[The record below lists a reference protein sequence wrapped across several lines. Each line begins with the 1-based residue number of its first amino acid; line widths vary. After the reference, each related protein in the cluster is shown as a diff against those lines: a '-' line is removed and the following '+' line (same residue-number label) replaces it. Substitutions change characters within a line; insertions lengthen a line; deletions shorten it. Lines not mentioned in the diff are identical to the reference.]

1 MENPVYIFAPTFS
14 SFARSIMLC
23 CEEKGIAYRCGM
35 APEGTEIGFRSPEH
49 LALHPYG
56 KVPVLFH
63 EGQTLFETNTIC
75 RYLDARF
82 AGPALQPA
90 DPMARARVDERCGE
104 IALYIDQALLRE
116 IVLEFAFPKG
126 PDGRVRRDLVE
137 EKLPAARAA
146 LRRLGT
152 LLGEHPFICGPRYTL
167 ADALLTPILDYV
179 ANLPIGSELIGSG
192 ALKHYLERMRARPS
206 GQRVL
211 NTK

>member
-1 MENPVYIFAPTFS
+1 MEHRVYIFAPTFS
-14 SFARSIMLC
+14 NFARSIMLC

-35 APEGTEIGFRSPEH
+35 APQGTEIGFRSPEH
-49 LALHPYG
+49 LELHPYG

-75 RYLDARF
+75 RYLDTRF
-82 AGPALQPA
+82 TGPALQPA

-126 PDGRVRRDLVE
+126 TDGRVRRDLVE
-137 EKLPAARAA
+137 EKLPAARAV
-146 LRRLGT
+146 LQRLGT
-152 LLGEHPFICGPRYTL
+152 LLGDSPFICGPHYTL

-179 ANLPIGSELIGSG
+179 DKLPIGGELIGTG
-192 ALKHYLERMRARPS
+192 PLQHYLERMRERPS
-206 GQRVL
+206 GQQVL
-211 NTK
+211 NAG